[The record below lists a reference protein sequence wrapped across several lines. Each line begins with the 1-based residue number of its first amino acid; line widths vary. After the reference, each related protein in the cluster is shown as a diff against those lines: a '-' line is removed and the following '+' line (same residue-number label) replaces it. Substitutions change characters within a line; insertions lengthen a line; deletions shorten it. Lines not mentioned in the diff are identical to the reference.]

1 MNKGREERR
10 EEEGGEEGGRREEG
24 RGGRMC
30 RGRVNQSV
38 FVPLSL
44 DVASPQEAAYERV
57 TVSGI
62 TDGPNKSSL
71 DRYVLVKV
79 FYES

>member
-30 RGRVNQSV
+30 RGRVLAVAGAAAVVV
-38 FVPLSL
+38 FLFH
-44 DVASPQEAAYERV
+44 DQECV
-57 TVSGI
+57 
-62 TDGPNKSSL
+62 
-71 DRYVLVKV
+71 
-79 FYES
+79 

>member
-1 MNKGREERR
+1 MNKGREEGR
-10 EEEGGEEGGRREEG
+10 EGGGRKEGGRI
-24 RGGRMC
+24 C

-62 TDGPNKSSL
+62 TDGPSKSSL